1 MKKSAMVLSLV
12 LPALIAGAGQADAKH
27 RGFLETNNQVSDEAP
42 AAMATNPS
50 EAYKTRAQ
58 DNYNNAID
66 NVKDYAGDK
75 AEQAG
80 DYISDKAS
88 DARDYAKEKYNNAK
102 KYVKEKTGDAEDHIK
117 DKKAEHKD
125 RHDKKMKTR
134 ATGWK
139 TKDTTLT
146 KIIRKPCTKS
156 KIATAG
162 QPERTAARPGRR
174 KPQPGARTGGRPCR
188 TDEKAQS
195 RARRIPRRIYERQ
208 IQPQSGQGSH
218 EHLVTQNAGYKTP
231 RCVGI
236 I

>member
-1 MKKSAMVLSLV
+1 MVLSLV

-66 NVKDYAGDK
+66 NAKDYAGDK

-102 KYVKEKTGDAEDHIK
+102 KYVKEKAGDAEDHIK
-117 DKKAEHKD
+117 DKKSEHKD
-125 RHDKKMKTR
+125 RYDKKMKNKGHWLENERHDIDEALYKIKKSQLPDNLKELLRDQAEENRSLALEQAEDR
-134 ATGWK
+134 AELMK
-139 TKDTTLT
+139 KH
-146 KIIRKPCTKS
+146 K
-156 KIATAG
+156 
-162 QPERTAARPGRR
+162 AAREEYRDEFMKDKSNR
-174 KPQPGARTGGRPCR
+174 KAVK
-188 TDEKAQS
+188 EVMN
-195 RARRIPRRIYERQ
+195 I
-208 IQPQSGQGSH
+208 
-218 EHLVTQNAGYKTP
+218 L
-231 RCVGI
+231 
-236 I
+236 

>member
-1 MKKSAMVLSLV
+1 MVLSLV

-66 NVKDYAGDK
+66 NAKDYAGDK

-102 KYVKEKTGDAEDHIK
+102 NTLRKRPATRKTILRTKKPNTKTVTTRKWKQGPLAGKRKTRHWRRLSGSPVQIKKSQLPDNLKELLRDQAEENRSLALEQAEDRAELMKKHKAAREEYRDEFMKDKSNRKAVKEVMNI
-117 DKKAEHKD
+117 
-125 RHDKKMKTR
+125 
-134 ATGWK
+134 
-139 TKDTTLT
+139 L
-146 KIIRKPCTKS
+146 
-156 KIATAG
+156 
-162 QPERTAARPGRR
+162 
-174 KPQPGARTGGRPCR
+174 
-188 TDEKAQS
+188 
-195 RARRIPRRIYERQ
+195 
-208 IQPQSGQGSH
+208 
-218 EHLVTQNAGYKTP
+218 
-231 RCVGI
+231 
-236 I
+236 

>member
-1 MKKSAMVLSLV
+1 MVLSLV

-102 KYVKEKTGDAEDHIK
+102 NTLRKRPATRKTILRTKSRTQRPSRQENEKQGPLAGK
-117 DKKAEHKD
+117 
-125 RHDKKMKTR
+125 RKTR
-134 ATGWK
+134 
-139 TKDTTLT
+139 
-146 KIIRKPCTKS
+146 
-156 KIATAG
+156 
-162 QPERTAARPGRR
+162 
-174 KPQPGARTGGRPCR
+174 
-188 TDEKAQS
+188 
-195 RARRIPRRIYERQ
+195 
-208 IQPQSGQGSH
+208 H
-218 EHLVTQNAGYKTP
+218 
-231 RCVGI
+231 
-236 I
+236 

>member
-1 MKKSAMVLSLV
+1 MVLSLV

-66 NVKDYAGDK
+66 NAKDYAGDK

-102 KYVKEKTGDAEDHIK
+102 KYVKEKAGDAEDHIK
-117 DKKAEHKD
+117 DKKSEHKD
-125 RHDKKMKTR
+125 RYDKKMKTR

-146 KIIRKPCTKS
+146 KIIRKPCIKS
-156 KIATAG
+156 KN
-162 QPERTAARPGRR
+162 RS
-174 KPQPGARTGGRPCR
+174 CR
-188 TDEKAQS
+188 T
-195 RARRIPRRIYERQ
+195 
-208 IQPQSGQGSH
+208 
-218 EHLVTQNAGYKTP
+218 T
-231 RCVGI
+231 
-236 I
+236 